1 LEGDNFARKY
11 ALKSAR
17 RDKAFDPDRDK
28 LLPIINNQKLEFLE
42 LSAEQTAQPNF
53 DNKEIKK
60 TFIDF
65 SEE

>member
-1 LEGDNFARKY
+1 
-11 ALKSAR
+11 
-17 RDKAFDPDRDK
+17 
-28 LLPIINNQKLEFLE
+28 LE

-65 SEE
+65 SEEWSKAFAKNKITVTFAILNR